1 MTTTLDKNSQRI
13 LVVDDE
19 ASISELISTS
29 LRFVGFD
36 VRTAANGAE
45 ALRVAEDFKP
55 HAMVL
60 DVMLPDLDGFEVC
73 KKIRNEGVDTGVLFL
88 TAKDGM
94 DDKVKGLTLG
104 GDDYMTK
111 PFSLEE
117 LVARLRA
124 LLRRTGVDQI
134 EIDDEKMRFADLELD
149 EATHEVRRAGELL
162 DLSPTEFALLRYLI
176 INADRVVSK
185 AQILDHVW
193 QYDFRGDMGIV
204 ETYISYLRKKVDA
217 FEPPLIHTVRGVGYR
232 LRMPPKQSMRS
243 RKLNND
249 WANSSLRNRLTI
261 GVLVL
266 SAIGFVGAGVGSQAL
281 LRNYLIH
288 QVDDQLLSVVAGTQ
302 ERLDRA
308 GIARDADDDDDG
320 QRSAQTAT
328 PLNRVPT
335 SISVTV
341 LDPFGNLVGGIGGD
355 FNSNQITDYVKGLL
369 PGQVAAYGSKP
380 FTIEAPGAD
389 FRVATTVLPSS
400 LGSVIVAQ
408 SLADF
413 DKTTHQ
419 IAVVFLIIGG
429 LVLLF
434 IAFASRQVIKVG
446 MRPLERIE
454 ETAEKIAAGDLS
466 ARLDNYE
473 PETEVGRLSTSL
485 NIMLSRIEEAFDARM
500 QSEDKLR
507 RFVADAS
514 HELRTPLTAIR
525 GFAELHRQG
534 AVPEGEKT
542 NELISR
548 IEKESMRMG
557 YLVEDLLML
566 ARMDQSRELVIADVD
581 LSALLQEAVT
591 SAQAAGP
598 DHTITTNIASGI
610 TTKGDAD
617 KIYQVV
623 TNLLANARAHTP
635 AGSAI
640 TVTVAKDGADSLVTI
655 ADNGPGLSAEDQA
668 RIFERFYR
676 VDASRQRSSKDGS
689 GLGLSIVDAVMR
701 AHGGD
706 VTVASEL
713 GKGAAFTLRFK
724 N

>member
-1 MTTTLDKNSQRI
+1 M
-13 LVVDDE
+13 
-19 ASISELISTS
+19 
-29 LRFVGFD
+29 
-36 VRTAANGAE
+36 
-45 ALRVAEDFKP
+45 
-55 HAMVL
+55 
-60 DVMLPDLDGFEVC
+60 
-73 KKIRNEGVDTGVLFL
+73 
-88 TAKDGM
+88 
-94 DDKVKGLTLG
+94 
-104 GDDYMTK
+104 
-111 PFSLEE
+111 
-117 LVARLRA
+117 RLRTR
-124 LLRRTGVDQI
+124 L
-134 EIDDEKMRFADLELD
+134 ADW
-149 EATHEVRRAGELL
+149 TN
-162 DLSPTEFALLRYLI
+162 T
-176 INADRVVSK
+176 
-185 AQILDHVW
+185 
-193 QYDFRGDMGIV
+193 
-204 ETYISYLRKKVDA
+204 
-217 FEPPLIHTVRGVGYR
+217 
-232 LRMPPKQSMRS
+232 
-243 RKLNND
+243 
-249 WANSSLRNRLTI
+249 SLRNRLTI

-266 SAIGFVGAGVGSQAL
+266 SAIGFIGAGVGSQAL

-288 QVDDQLLSVVAGTQ
+288 QVDDQLLSVVGGTA

-308 GIARDADDDDDG
+308 GIERNSDDDNED
-320 QRSAQTAT
+320 QPARAAT

-341 LDPFGNLVGGIGGD
+341 LDPFGNLIGGIGGD
-355 FNSNQITDYVKGLL
+355 LNSNKITDYVKGLL
-369 PGQVAAYGSKP
+369 PGQVAAYGNRP
-380 FTIEAPGAD
+380 FTIEAPGPD

-413 DKTTHQ
+413 DRTTRQ
-419 IAVVFLIIGG
+419 IGTVFLIIGS

-466 ARLDNYE
+466 ARLDNFE
-473 PETEVGRLSTSL
+473 PDTEVGRLSTSL
-485 NIMLSRIEEAFDARM
+485 NTMLSRIEEAFDARM

-525 GFAELHRQG
+525 GFAELYRQG

-542 NELISR
+542 QELIAR

-566 ARMDQSRELVIADVD
+566 ARMDQSRELVISDVN
-581 LSALLQEAVT
+581 LSELVQEAVT

-598 DHTITTNIASGI
+598 EHSITTNISAGVA
-610 TTKGDAD
+610 TKGDAD

-635 AGSAI
+635 AGTTI
-640 TVTVAKDGADSLVTI
+640 TVSTFTDGKDSCVTV

-676 VDASRQRSSKDGS
+676 VDASRQRNSKDGS

-701 AHGGD
+701 AHEGE

-713 GKGAAFTLRFK
+713 GKGAVFTLHFK
-724 N
+724 G

>member
-1 MTTTLDKNSQRI
+1 
-13 LVVDDE
+13 
-19 ASISELISTS
+19 
-29 LRFVGFD
+29 
-36 VRTAANGAE
+36 
-45 ALRVAEDFKP
+45 
-55 HAMVL
+55 
-60 DVMLPDLDGFEVC
+60 
-73 KKIRNEGVDTGVLFL
+73 
-88 TAKDGM
+88 
-94 DDKVKGLTLG
+94 
-104 GDDYMTK
+104 
-111 PFSLEE
+111 
-117 LVARLRA
+117 
-124 LLRRTGVDQI
+124 
-134 EIDDEKMRFADLELD
+134 
-149 EATHEVRRAGELL
+149 
-162 DLSPTEFALLRYLI
+162 
-176 INADRVVSK
+176 
-185 AQILDHVW
+185 
-193 QYDFRGDMGIV
+193 
-204 ETYISYLRKKVDA
+204 
-217 FEPPLIHTVRGVGYR
+217 
-232 LRMPPKQSMRS
+232 MRS
-243 RKLNND
+243 RTHFGD
-249 WANSSLRNRLTI
+249 WTNASLRNRLTI

-288 QVDDQLLSVVAGTQ
+288 QVDDQLLSVVGGTAD
-302 ERLDRA
+302 RLDQA
-308 GIARDADDDDDG
+308 GIAREENDDDRPA
-320 QRSAQTAT
+320 RSLT

-341 LDPFGNLVGGIGGD
+341 LDPFGNLIGGIGGD
-355 FNSNQITDYVKGLL
+355 LNSNQITDYVKGLL
-369 PGQVAAYGSKP
+369 PGQVAAYGSRP

-408 SLADF
+408 SLAEF
-413 DKTTHQ
+413 DKTTRQ
-419 IAVVFLIIGG
+419 IGTVFLVIGS

-446 MRPLERIE
+446 MRPLEKIE
-454 ETAEKIAAGDLS
+454 ETAEQIAAGDLS
-466 ARLDNYE
+466 ARLENFD
-473 PETEVGRLSTSL
+473 PDTEVGRLSTSL
-485 NIMLSRIEEAFDARM
+485 NTMLSRIEESFEARM

-542 NELISR
+542 HELIAR

-566 ARMDQSRELVIADVD
+566 ARMDQSRELVISDVN
-581 LSALLQEAVT
+581 LSELVQEAVT

-598 DHTITTNIASGI
+598 DHVITTNISAGVV
-610 TTKGDAD
+610 TKGDAD

-635 AGSAI
+635 AGTTI
-640 TVTVAKDGADSLVTI
+640 TVSAFSDGADSFITV

-676 VDASRQRSSKDGS
+676 VDASRQRNSKDGS

-706 VTVASEL
+706 VSVESEL

>member
-1 MTTTLDKNSQRI
+1 M
-13 LVVDDE
+13 
-19 ASISELISTS
+19 
-29 LRFVGFD
+29 
-36 VRTAANGAE
+36 
-45 ALRVAEDFKP
+45 
-55 HAMVL
+55 
-60 DVMLPDLDGFEVC
+60 
-73 KKIRNEGVDTGVLFL
+73 
-88 TAKDGM
+88 
-94 DDKVKGLTLG
+94 
-104 GDDYMTK
+104 
-111 PFSLEE
+111 
-117 LVARLRA
+117 RLRTR
-124 LLRRTGVDQI
+124 L
-134 EIDDEKMRFADLELD
+134 ADW
-149 EATHEVRRAGELL
+149 TN
-162 DLSPTEFALLRYLI
+162 T
-176 INADRVVSK
+176 
-185 AQILDHVW
+185 
-193 QYDFRGDMGIV
+193 
-204 ETYISYLRKKVDA
+204 
-217 FEPPLIHTVRGVGYR
+217 
-232 LRMPPKQSMRS
+232 
-243 RKLNND
+243 
-249 WANSSLRNRLTI
+249 SLRNRLTI

-266 SAIGFVGAGVGSQAL
+266 SAIGFIGAGVGSQAL

-288 QVDDQLLSVVAGTQ
+288 QVDDQLLSVVGGTA

-308 GIARDADDDDDG
+308 GIERNNDEDDD
-320 QRSAQTAT
+320 RPARAAT

-341 LDPFGNLVGGIGGD
+341 LDPFGNLIGGIGGD
-355 FNSNQITDYVKGLL
+355 LNSNKITDYVKGLL
-369 PGQVAAYGSKP
+369 PGQVAAYGNKP
-380 FTIEAPGAD
+380 FTIEAPGPD

-413 DKTTHQ
+413 DRTTRQ
-419 IAVVFLIIGG
+419 IGTVFLIIGS

-446 MRPLERIE
+446 MRPLEKIE

-466 ARLDNYE
+466 ARLDNFE
-473 PETEVGRLSTSL
+473 PDTEVGRLSTSL
-485 NIMLSRIEEAFDARM
+485 NTMLSRIEEAFDARM

-534 AVPEGEKT
+534 AVPDGEKT

-598 DHTITTNIASGI
+598 EHTITTNIATGI

-635 AGSAI
+635 AGTQIHVATYSNQDGSYI
-640 TVTVAKDGADSLVTI
+640 TV
-655 ADNGPGLSAEDQA
+655 ADNGPGLSAEDQLH
-668 RIFERFYR
+668 IFERFYR
-676 VDASRQRSSKDGS
+676 VDKARSREVGGT
-689 GLGLSIVDAVMR
+689 GLGLSIVKHLVQAMKGSISANSQV
-701 AHGGD
+701 
-706 VTVASEL
+706 
-713 GKGAAFTLRFK
+713 GKGTTFTVRLPYAK
-724 N
+724 D